1 MTKERKKTNVK
12 VFEFWKEKY
21 FSSPWHLW
29 EFYRFP
35 RIDVLGKFLR
45 ILSSLQ
51 KCLFEISATKITKVR
66 NWKFWQNLIKFV
78 LFLDFDRVEK
88 IFLKNFQSLICPQI
102 SWGCWYNLIGK
113 LFRFQIKIINF
124 LNTILIAYLNTCT
137 SVLIDTIYS
146 VFFLIRK
153 KFSIK
158 TIR

>member
-1 MTKERKKTNVK
+1 MPKIANFKSKFLENCHKYEKESARKV
-12 VFEFWKEKY
+12 
-21 FSSPWHLW
+21 
-29 EFYRFP
+29 
-35 RIDVLGKFLR
+35 LR

-51 KCLFEISATKITKVR
+51 KCLFEISAAKITKVR

-78 LFLDFDRVEK
+78 LFLDFHKVEN
-88 IFLKNFQSLICPQI
+88 IFLKNFLSIICPQI

-113 LFRFQIKIINF
+113 LFRFQKKIINF

-137 SVLIDTIYS
+137 LVFIDTKYT

-158 TIR
+158 TIQ